1 MLSTGK
7 VSVTFQLFLHDSTGY
22 LYYYHAMNRIFY
34 IHIKSY
40 VDQAFFSFSVLNI
53 VAIAGTTNL
62 QTVRS
67 SSFLCLPF
75 PHIEGSKQVAALH
88 EPSYVG
94 GFTAFS
100 LLA

>member
-1 MLSTGK
+1 MW
-7 VSVTFQLFLHDSTGY
+7 
-22 LYYYHAMNRIFY
+22 
-34 IHIKSY
+34 IKH
-40 VDQAFFSFSVLNI
+40 FFSFCVLNI

-67 SSFLCLPF
+67 SSFLCLLF

-100 LLA
+100 LLAWLSLRVISYVSTLFFLAPSLNK